1 MCNWACRGVLA
12 DFGSVANYCSQ
23 NSKAPVLMVPPNVAS
38 LQTKQPGHLQAA
50 LCLCFTV
57 FFFLVGVGKLF
68 ITSVKHTCSKR
79 TTRAMF
85 SLCVE

>member
-1 MCNWACRGVLA
+1 MRKWACRGVLA

-50 LCLCFTV
+50 VCLCFIV
-57 FFFLVGVGKLF
+57 L
-68 ITSVKHTCSKR
+68 STCSLDDWIQQRHKALQ
-79 TTRAMF
+79 T
-85 SLCVE
+85 EPGK

>member
-38 LQTKQPGHLQAA
+38 LQTKQPGQLQAA
-50 LCLCFTV
+50 LCLLTV
-57 FFFLVGVGKLF
+57 FFFFGGGGKG
-68 ITSVKHTCSKR
+68 IHYICETH
-79 TTRAMF
+79 M
-85 SLCVE
+85 